1 MSLHVSELHVSSQV
15 IRVKYANEMIDS
27 GKSLSPKTKIQP
39 LDRKVL
45 GKKMDSHTV
54 SNIHH

>member
-15 IRVKYANEMIDS
+15 IRVKYSNEMIDS

-45 GKKMDSHTV
+45 GGK
-54 SNIHH
+54 NG